1 MKKAFGLMKKAFGF
15 LAAALVLIVL
25 LFVTGTIYTVRED
38 QQVILT
44 QFGKPIGEPKTEAGL
59 HFKLPFIQKINV
71 IEKRVLA
78 WDGDSAQMPTRDK
91 TYIQVDTFARWE
103 ISKPLLYFKTLRD
116 ERSALSRLDDILG
129 SETRNAVAK
138 HDLLEVVRS
147 TKDRKPEKTDLQTEK
162 EALFEPIK
170 IGRREIEK
178 NMYEIAKTKLEDIG
192 INLLDLRF
200 KRINY
205 NQSVAPQIY
214 EQMISER
221 QQIAERFRSEG
232 AGEAA
237 RTMGK
242 MQREVKRIES
252 EAYLKIQSILGEA
265 DAESTRIY
273 AEAYGG
279 TPERESFYEFVKTL
293 EAYDKILDEKTTV
306 ILSTD
311 SDLFKLLKGSKPE

>member
-1 MKKAFGLMKKAFGF
+1 MKKALGF
-15 LAAALVLIVL
+15 IIAALVLIVL
-25 LFVTGTIYTVRED
+25 LFVTGTVYTVRED

-44 QFGKPIGEPKTEAGL
+44 QFGKEVGDPITEAGL
-59 HFKLPFIQKINV
+59 HFKLPFIVKVNV

-78 WDGDSAQMPTRDK
+78 WDGESAQMPTRDK

-103 ISKPLLYFKTLRD
+103 ISEPLVYFKTLRD

-147 TKDRKPEKTDLQTEK
+147 TKDRKPEKTDLQTEQ
-162 EALFEPIK
+162 EAVFEPIK
-170 IGRREIEK
+170 IGRREIE
-178 NMYEIAKTKLEDIG
+178 NNVYEIAKTKLEDIG

-242 MQREVKRIES
+242 MEREVKRIES
-252 EAYLKIQSILGEA
+252 EAYRKIQSILGEA

-293 EAYDKILDEKTTV
+293 EAYDKILDENTTV

-311 SDLFKLLKGSKPE
+311 SDLFKLLKGSKSE

>member
-1 MKKAFGLMKKAFGF
+1 MKKALGF
-15 LAAALVLIVL
+15 IIAALVLIVL
-25 LFVTGTIYTVRED
+25 LFVTGTVYTVKEG

-44 QFGKPIGEPKTEAGL
+44 QFGKPIGDPITDAGL
-59 HFKLPFIQKINV
+59 HFKLPFIVKVNV
-71 IEKRVLA
+71 IEKRILA
-78 WDGDSAQMPTRDK
+78 WDGKSVAMPTRDK
-91 TYIQVDTFARWE
+91 TYIQVDTFARWQ
-103 ISKPLLYFKTLRD
+103 IDDPLLYFETLRD

-147 TKDRKPEKTDLQTEK
+147 TKDRKPERTDVLTEK
-162 EALFEPIK
+162 EAVFEPIK

-178 NMYEIAKTKLEDIG
+178 NLKEIAKDKLEDIG
-192 INLLDLRF
+192 IKLLDLRF

-205 NQSVAPQIY
+205 NKSVERQIY

-221 QQIAERFRSEG
+221 QKIAERFRSEG

-242 MQREVKRIES
+242 MEREVKRIES

-293 EAYDKILDEKTTV
+293 EAYDKILDENTTV

-311 SDLFKLLKGSKPE
+311 SELFKLLKGSKPE

>member
-1 MKKAFGLMKKAFGF
+1 MKKALGF
-15 LAAALVLIVL
+15 IIATLVLIVL
-25 LFVTGTIYTVRED
+25 LFVTGAVYTVKEG

-44 QFGKPIGEPKTEAGL
+44 QFGKPIGDPKTDAGL
-59 HFKLPFIQKINV
+59 HFKLPFIVKVNV
-71 IEKRVLA
+71 VEKRVLA
-78 WDGDSAQMPTRDK
+78 WDGDSAPMPTRDK
-91 TYIQVDTFARWE
+91 TYIQVDTFARWQ
-103 ISKPLLYFKTLRD
+103 IADPLLYFKTLRD

-162 EALFEPIK
+162 EVVFEPIK

-178 NMYEIAKTKLEDIG
+178 NVYEIAKTKLQDIG

-205 NQSVAPQIY
+205 NQSVERQIY

-221 QQIAERFRSEG
+221 QKIAERFRSEG

-242 MQREVKRIES
+242 MEREVKRIES

-293 EAYDKILDEKTTV
+293 EAYDKILDENTTV

>member
-1 MKKAFGLMKKAFGF
+1 MKKALGF
-15 LAAALVLIVL
+15 IIATLVLIVL
-25 LFVTGTIYTVRED
+25 LFVSGAVYTVKEG

-44 QFGKPIGEPKTEAGL
+44 QFGKPIGEPKTDAGL
-59 HFKLPFIQKINV
+59 HFKLPFIVKVNV
-71 IEKRVLA
+71 VEKRVLA
-78 WDGDSAQMPTRDK
+78 WDGDSAPMPTRDK
-91 TYIQVDTFARWE
+91 TYIQVDTFARWQ
-103 ISKPLLYFKTLRD
+103 IADPLLYFKTLRD

-129 SETRNAVAK
+129 SVTRNAVAK

-147 TKDRKPEKTDLQTEK
+147 TKDRKPERTDLLIEK
-162 EALFEPIK
+162 EAVFEPIK

-178 NMYEIAKTKLEDIG
+178 NLKEIAKDKLEDIG
-192 INLLDLRF
+192 IELLDLRF

-205 NQSVAPQIY
+205 NKSVERQIY

-221 QQIAERFRSEG
+221 QKIAERFRSEG

-242 MQREVKRIES
+242 MEREVKRIES

-293 EAYDKILDEKTTV
+293 EAYDKILDENTTV

-311 SDLFKLLKGSKPE
+311 SELFKLLKGSKPE

>member
-1 MKKAFGLMKKAFGF
+1 MKKAIGFFVAAF
-15 LAAALVLIVL
+15 VIMVL
-25 LFVTGTIYTVRED
+25 LFATGTVYTVRED
-38 QQVILT
+38 QQVVLT
-44 QFGKPIGEPKTEAGL
+44 QFGKPVGEPIIEAGI
-59 HFKLPFIQKINV
+59 HFKIPFIVKVNV

-78 WDGDSAQMPTRDK
+78 WDGVSSQMPTRDK

-103 ISKPLLYFKTLRD
+103 ISDPLAYFRKLTD
-116 ERSALSRLDDILG
+116 ERRALSRLDDILG

-138 HDLLEVVRS
+138 HDLIEVVRS
-147 TKDRKPEKTDLQTEK
+147 TKDRQPERTDVQTES
-162 EALFEPIK
+162 EIDFEVIEV
-170 IGRREIEK
+170 GRRAIEQSVF
-178 NMYEIAKTKLEDIG
+178 ETAKAKLETFG
-192 INLLDLRF
+192 ITLLDLRF

-205 NQSVAPQIY
+205 NRDVAPDIY
-214 EQMISER
+214 QRMISER

-242 MQREVKRIES
+242 MELEVKKIES
-252 EAYLKIQSILGEA
+252 ESYRQVQSILGEA

-279 TPERESFYEFVKTL
+279 SPERESFYEFVKTM
-293 EAYDKILDEKTTV
+293 EAYEDILDEKTTV

-311 SDLFKLLKGSKPE
+311 SELFRLLKGSKPKVEKP

>member
-1 MKKAFGLMKKAFGF
+1 MKKVLGF
-15 LAAALVLIVL
+15 IIAVLVIIIL
-25 LFVTGTIYTVRED
+25 LFVTGTVYTVKEG
-38 QQVILT
+38 QQVIET
-44 QFGKPIGEPKTEAGL
+44 QFGKPIGEPITDAGL
-59 HFKLPFIQKINV
+59 HFKLPFIVKVNV
-71 IEKRVLA
+71 VEKRVLA
-78 WDGDSAQMPTRDK
+78 WDGDSAPMPTRDK
-91 TYIQVDTFARWE
+91 TYIQVDTFARWQ
-103 ISKPLLYFKTLRD
+103 IADPLLYFKTLRD

-147 TKDRKPEKTDLQTEK
+147 TKDRKPEKTDLQTDK
-162 EALFEPIK
+162 EAMFEPIK

-178 NMYEIAKTKLEDIG
+178 NVYEIAKTKLKDIG

-205 NQSVAPQIY
+205 NQSVERQIY

-221 QQIAERFRSEG
+221 QKIAERFRSEG

-242 MQREVKRIES
+242 MEREVKRIES

-293 EAYDKILDEKTTV
+293 EAYDKILDENTTV

-311 SDLFKLLKGSKPE
+311 SDLFKLLKGSKSE

>member
-1 MKKAFGLMKKAFGF
+1 MKKAIGFFVAAF
-15 LAAALVLIVL
+15 VLLVL

-38 QQVILT
+38 QQVVLT
-44 QFGKPIGEPKTEAGL
+44 QFGKPVGEPVTEAGI
-59 HFKLPFIQKINV
+59 HFKIPFIVKVNI

-78 WDGDSAQMPTRDK
+78 WDGVSSQMPTRDK

-103 ISKPLLYFKTLRD
+103 ISDPLAYFQKLRD

-129 SETRNAVAK
+129 SETRNAVAR
-138 HDLLEVVRS
+138 HDLIEVVRS
-147 TKDRKPEKTDLQTEK
+147 TKDRQPDRTDVQTES
-162 EALFEPIK
+162 EIDFEPIQV
-170 IGRREIEK
+170 GRRAIEK
-178 NMYEIAKTKLEDIG
+178 GVFETAKSKLEDFG
-192 INLLDLRF
+192 ITLLDLRF

-205 NQSVAPQIY
+205 NSDVAPDIY
-214 EQMISER
+214 QRMISER

-237 RTMGK
+237 RIMGK
-242 MQREVKRIES
+242 MELEVKKIES
-252 EAYLKIQSILGEA
+252 EAYRTVQSILGEA

-279 TPERESFYEFVKTL
+279 SEQRESFYEFVKTL
-293 EAYDKILDEKTTV
+293 EAYDEILDEKTTV

-311 SDLFKLLKGSKPE
+311 SDLFRLLRSAKPGENKK

>member
-1 MKKAFGLMKKAFGF
+1 MKKALGF
-15 LAAALVLIVL
+15 IIAALVLIVL
-25 LFVTGTIYTVRED
+25 LFVSGTVYTIKEG

-44 QFGKPIGEPKTEAGL
+44 QFGKPIGDPKTDAGL
-59 HFKLPFIQKINV
+59 HFKLPFIVKVNV
-71 IEKRVLA
+71 VEKRILA
-78 WDGDSAQMPTRDK
+78 WDGESAQMPTRDK
-91 TYIQVDTFARWE
+91 TYIQVDTFARWK
-103 ISKPLLYFKTLRD
+103 ISDPLIYFKTLRD

-147 TKDRKPEKTDLQTEK
+147 TKDRKPERTDLQTGEGADF
-162 EALFEPIK
+162 EAIK

-178 NMYEIAKTKLEDIG
+178 NLTEIAKTKLDGTG
-192 INLLDLRF
+192 IELLDLRF

-205 NQSVAPQIY
+205 NSSVERQIY

-221 QQIAERFRSEG
+221 QKIAERFRSEG

-242 MQREVKRIES
+242 MEREVKRIES

-265 DAESTRIY
+265 DAESTR
-273 AEAYGG
+273 
-279 TPERESFYEFVKTL
+279 TRELLRVCENIRSLRQNTRRKHNRHP
-293 EAYDKILDEKTTV
+293 LD
-306 ILSTD
+306 
-311 SDLFKLLKGSKPE
+311 

>member
-1 MKKAFGLMKKAFGF
+1 MKKVFGF
-15 LAAALVLIVL
+15 IIAVLVLIVL
-25 LFVTGTIYTVRED
+25 LFVTGTVYTVRED

-44 QFGKPIGEPKTEAGL
+44 QFGKSIGDPITEAGL
-59 HFKLPFIQKINV
+59 HFKLPFIVKVNV

-78 WDGDSAQMPTRDK
+78 WDGESAQMPTRDK

-103 ISKPLLYFKTLRD
+103 ISEPLVYFKTLRD

-147 TKDRKPEKTDLQTEK
+147 TKDRKPEKTDLQTEQ
-162 EALFEPIK
+162 EAVFEPIK
-170 IGRREIEK
+170 IGRREIE
-178 NMYEIAKTKLEDIG
+178 NNVYEIAKTKLEDIG

-242 MQREVKRIES
+242 MEREVKRIES

-293 EAYDKILDEKTTV
+293 EAYDKILDENTTV

-311 SDLFKLLKGSKPE
+311 SDLFKLLKGSKPK

>member
-1 MKKAFGLMKKAFGF
+1 MKKVLGF
-15 LAAALVLIVL
+15 IIAVLVIIIL
-25 LFVTGTIYTVRED
+25 LFVTGTVYTVKEG
-38 QQVILT
+38 QQVIET
-44 QFGKPIGEPKTEAGL
+44 QFGKPIGEPITDAGL
-59 HFKLPFIQKINV
+59 HFKLPFIVKVNV
-71 IEKRVLA
+71 VEKRVLA
-78 WDGDSAQMPTRDK
+78 WDGDSAPMPTRDK
-91 TYIQVDTFARWE
+91 TYIQVDTFARWR
-103 ISKPLLYFKTLRD
+103 IADPLLYFKTLRD

-147 TKDRKPEKTDLQTEK
+147 TKDRKPEKTDLQTDK
-162 EALFEPIK
+162 EAMFEPIK

-178 NMYEIAKTKLEDIG
+178 NVYEIAKTKLKDIG

-205 NQSVAPQIY
+205 NQSVERQIY

-221 QQIAERFRSEG
+221 QKIAERFRSEG

-242 MQREVKRIES
+242 MEREVKRIES

-293 EAYDKILDEKTTV
+293 EAYDKILDENTTV

-311 SDLFKLLKGSKPE
+311 SDLFKLLKGSKSE

>member
-1 MKKAFGLMKKAFGF
+1 MR
-15 LAAALVLIVL
+15 I
-25 LFVTGTIYTVRED
+25 
-38 QQVILT
+38 
-44 QFGKPIGEPKTEAGL
+44 
-59 HFKLPFIQKINV
+59 
-71 IEKRVLA
+71 LA
-78 WDGDSAQMPTRDK
+78 WDGKSVAMPTRDK
-91 TYIQVDTFARWE
+91 TYIQVDTFARWQ
-103 ISKPLLYFKTLRD
+103 IDDPLLYFETLRD

-129 SETRNAVAK
+129 SVTRNAVAK

-147 TKDRKPEKTDLQTEK
+147 TKDRKPERTDLLTEK
-162 EALFEPIK
+162 EAVFEPIK

-178 NMYEIAKTKLEDIG
+178 NLKEIAKDKLEDIG
-192 INLLDLRF
+192 IELLDLRF

-205 NQSVAPQIY
+205 NKSVERQIY

-221 QQIAERFRSEG
+221 QKIAERFRSEG

-242 MQREVKRIES
+242 MEREVKRIES

-293 EAYDKILDEKTTV
+293 EAYDKILDENTTV

-311 SDLFKLLKGSKPE
+311 SELFKLLKGSKPE

>member
-1 MKKAFGLMKKAFGF
+1 MKKALGF
-15 LAAALVLIVL
+15 IIATLVLIVL
-25 LFVTGTIYTVRED
+25 LFVTGTVYTVKEG

-44 QFGKPIGEPKTEAGL
+44 QFGKPIGDPKTDAGL
-59 HFKLPFIQKINV
+59 HFKLPFIVKVNV
-71 IEKRVLA
+71 VEKRVLA
-78 WDGDSAQMPTRDK
+78 WDGDSAPMPTRDK
-91 TYIQVDTFARWE
+91 TYIQVDTFARWQ
-103 ISKPLLYFKTLRD
+103 IADPLLYFKTLRD

-162 EALFEPIK
+162 EVVFEPIK

-178 NMYEIAKTKLEDIG
+178 NVYEIAKTKLQDIG

-205 NQSVAPQIY
+205 NQSVERQIY

-221 QQIAERFRSEG
+221 QKIAERFRSEG

-242 MQREVKRIES
+242 MEREVKRIES

-293 EAYDKILDEKTTV
+293 EAYDKILDENTTV

>member
-1 MKKAFGLMKKAFGF
+1 MKKAFGF
-15 LAAALVLIVL
+15 LIAAFVLVIL
-25 LFVTGTIYTVRED
+25 LFITGTIYTVRED

-44 QFGKPIGEPKTEAGL
+44 QFGKPVGDPVTEAGL
-59 HFKLPFIQKINV
+59 HFKLPFIVKVNV

-78 WDGDSAQMPTRDK
+78 WDGMSSQMATRDK

-103 ISKPLLYFKTLRD
+103 IADPLVYFKTLRD

-147 TKDRKPEKTDLQTEK
+147 TKGRKPETTDLQTDK
-162 EALFEPIK
+162 EINFEPIK
-170 IGRREIEK
+170 IGRRAIEQ
-178 NMYEIAKTKLEDIG
+178 NVFEIAKSKLEELG

-237 RTMGK
+237 RIKGK
-242 MQREVKRIES
+242 MEREVKRIES
-252 EAYLKIQSILGEA
+252 EAYRKIQSILGEA

-279 TPERESFYEFVKTL
+279 TPEREGFYEFVKTL
-293 EAYDKILDEKTTV
+293 EAYDEILDEKTTV

-311 SDLFKLLKGSKPE
+311 SDLFKLLNGSKSE

>member
-1 MKKAFGLMKKAFGF
+1 MKKVFGF
-15 LAAALVLIVL
+15 ITAVLVLIVL
-25 LFVTGTIYTVRED
+25 LFVTGTVYTVRED

-44 QFGKPIGEPKTEAGL
+44 QFGKSIGDPITEAGL
-59 HFKLPFIQKINV
+59 HFKLPFIVKVNV

-78 WDGDSAQMPTRDK
+78 WDGESAQMPTRDK

-103 ISKPLLYFKTLRD
+103 ISEPLVYFKTLRD

-147 TKDRKPEKTDLQTEK
+147 TKDRKPEKTDLQTE
-162 EALFEPIK
+162 EGAVFEPIK
-170 IGRREIEK
+170 IGRREIE
-178 NMYEIAKTKLEDIG
+178 NNVYQIAKTKLEDIG

-242 MQREVKRIES
+242 MEREVKRIES
-252 EAYLKIQSILGEA
+252 EAYRKIQSILGEA

-293 EAYDKILDEKTTV
+293 EAYDKILDENTTV

-311 SDLFKLLKGSKPE
+311 SELFKLLKGSKPK

>member
-1 MKKAFGLMKKAFGF
+1 MKKAFGF
-15 LAAALVLIVL
+15 IIAALVLIVL
-25 LFVTGTIYTVRED
+25 LFVTGTVYTVKEG

-44 QFGKPIGEPKTEAGL
+44 QFGKPSGDPIKEAGL
-59 HFKLPFIQKINV
+59 HFKLPFIVKVNV
-71 IEKRVLA
+71 IEKRFLA
-78 WDGDSAQMPTRDK
+78 WDGESAQMPTRDK
-91 TYIQVDTFARWE
+91 TYIQVDTFARWQ
-103 ISKPLLYFKTLRD
+103 IADPLLYFKTLRD
-116 ERSALSRLDDILG
+116 ERSAISRLDDILG

-147 TKDRKPEKTDLQTEK
+147 TKDRKPEKTDLQTEQ
-162 EALFEPIK
+162 EAAFEPIK

-178 NMYEIAKTKLEDIG
+178 NVYAIAKTKLEDIG

-293 EAYDKILDEKTTV
+293 EAYDKILDENTTV

-311 SDLFKLLKGSKPE
+311 SDLFKLLKGSKSK

>member
-1 MKKAFGLMKKAFGF
+1 MKKVFGF
-15 LAAALVLIVL
+15 ITAVLVLIVL
-25 LFVTGTIYTVRED
+25 LFVTGTVYTVRED

-44 QFGKPIGEPKTEAGL
+44 QFGKSIGDPITEAGL
-59 HFKLPFIQKINV
+59 HFKLPFIVKVNV

-78 WDGDSAQMPTRDK
+78 WDGESAQMPTRDK

-103 ISKPLLYFKTLRD
+103 ISEPLVYFKTLRD

-162 EALFEPIK
+162 EAVFEPIK

-178 NMYEIAKTKLEDIG
+178 NVYEIAKTKLEDIG

-242 MQREVKRIES
+242 MEREVKRIES
-252 EAYLKIQSILGEA
+252 EAYRKIQSILGEA

-293 EAYDKILDEKTTV
+293 EAYDKILDENTTV

-311 SDLFKLLKGSKPE
+311 SDLFKLLKGSKSE

>member
-1 MKKAFGLMKKAFGF
+1 M
-15 LAAALVLIVL
+15 VLIVL
-25 LFVTGTIYTVRED
+25 LFVTGTLYTVKEG
-38 QQVILT
+38 QQIILT
-44 QFGKPIGEPKTEAGL
+44 QFGKPIGEPITDAGL
-59 HFKLPFIQKINV
+59 HVKWPFIVKVNV
-71 IEKRVLA
+71 VEKRVLA
-78 WDGDSAQMPTRDK
+78 WDGDSAPMPTRDK
-91 TYIQVDTFARWE
+91 TYIQVDTFARWQ
-103 ISKPLLYFKTLRD
+103 IADPLLYFKTLRD

-147 TKDRKPEKTDLQTEK
+147 TKDRKPEKTDLQTDK
-162 EALFEPIK
+162 EAIFEPIK

-178 NMYEIAKTKLEDIG
+178 NLNEIAKAELEDIG
-192 INLLDLRF
+192 IELLDLRF

-205 NQSVAPQIY
+205 NQSVERQIY
-214 EQMISER
+214 QQMISER
-221 QQIAERFRSEG
+221 QKIAERFRSEG

-242 MQREVKRIES
+242 MEREVKRIES

-293 EAYDKILDEKTTV
+293 EAYDKILDKNTTV

-311 SDLFKLLKGSKPE
+311 SELFKLLKGSQPE

>member
-1 MKKAFGLMKKAFGF
+1 MKKVFGF
-15 LAAALVLIVL
+15 IIATLVLIVL
-25 LFVTGTIYTVRED
+25 LFVTGAVYTVKEG

-44 QFGKPIGEPKTEAGL
+44 QFGKPIGEPKTDAGL
-59 HFKLPFIQKINV
+59 HFKLPFIVKVNV
-71 IEKRVLA
+71 VEKRVLA
-78 WDGDSAQMPTRDK
+78 WDGDSAPMPTRDK
-91 TYIQVDTFARWE
+91 TYIQVDTFARWQ
-103 ISKPLLYFKTLRD
+103 IADPLLYFKTLRD

-162 EALFEPIK
+162 EVVFEPIK

-178 NMYEIAKTKLEDIG
+178 NVYEIAKTKLQDIG

-205 NQSVAPQIY
+205 NQSVERQIY

-221 QQIAERFRSEG
+221 QKIAERFRSEG

-242 MQREVKRIES
+242 MEREVKRIES

-293 EAYDKILDEKTTV
+293 EAYDKILDENTTV

>member
-1 MKKAFGLMKKAFGF
+1 MKKVFGF
-15 LAAALVLIVL
+15 ITAVLVLIVL
-25 LFVTGTIYTVRED
+25 LFVTGTVYTVRED

-44 QFGKPIGEPKTEAGL
+44 QFGKSIGDPITEAGL
-59 HFKLPFIQKINV
+59 HFKLPFIVKVNV

-78 WDGDSAQMPTRDK
+78 WDGESAQMPTRDK

-103 ISKPLLYFKTLRD
+103 ISEPLVYFKTLRD

-147 TKDRKPEKTDLQTEK
+147 TKDRKPEKTDLQTE
-162 EALFEPIK
+162 EGAVFEPIK
-170 IGRREIEK
+170 IGRREIE
-178 NMYEIAKTKLEDIG
+178 NNVYQIAKTKLEDIG

-242 MQREVKRIES
+242 MEREVKRIES
-252 EAYLKIQSILGEA
+252 EAYRKIQSILGEA

-293 EAYDKILDEKTTV
+293 EAYDKILD
-306 ILSTD
+306 
-311 SDLFKLLKGSKPE
+311 

>member
-1 MKKAFGLMKKAFGF
+1 MKKVFGF
-15 LAAALVLIVL
+15 IVAALVLIVL

-44 QFGKPIGEPKTEAGL
+44 QFGKPIGEPITEAGL
-59 HFKLPFIQKINV
+59 HFKLPFIVKVNV

-147 TKDRKPEKTDLQTEK
+147 TKDRKPEKTDLQTE
-162 EALFEPIK
+162 EGAVFEPIK
-170 IGRREIEK
+170 IGRREIE
-178 NMYEIAKTKLEDIG
+178 NNVYQIAKTKLEDIG

-242 MQREVKRIES
+242 MEREVKRIES
-252 EAYLKIQSILGEA
+252 EAYRKIQSILGEA

-293 EAYDKILDEKTTV
+293 EAYDKILDENTTV

>member
-1 MKKAFGLMKKAFGF
+1 
-15 LAAALVLIVL
+15 LVLIVL
-25 LFVTGTIYTVRED
+25 LFVTGTVYTVREG
-38 QQVILT
+38 QQVVLT
-44 QFGKPIGEPKTEAGL
+44 QFGKPSGTITEAGL
-59 HFKLPFIQKINV
+59 HFKLPFIVKVNV
-71 IEKRVLA
+71 IEKRFLA
-78 WDGDSAQMPTRDK
+78 WDGESAQMPTRDK
-91 TYIQVDTFARWE
+91 TYIQVDTFARWK
-103 ISKPLLYFKTLRD
+103 ISDPLLYFKTLRD
-116 ERSALSRLDDILG
+116 ERSALSRLTDILG

-147 TKDRKPEKTDLQTEK
+147 TKDRKPERTDLLIEK
-162 EALFEPIK
+162 EAVFEPIK

-178 NMYEIAKTKLEDIG
+178 NLKEIAKDKLEDIG
-192 INLLDLRF
+192 IKLLDLRF
-200 KRINY
+200 KRLNY
-205 NQSVAPQIY
+205 NKSVERQIY

-221 QQIAERFRSEG
+221 QKIAERFRSEG

-242 MQREVKRIES
+242 MEREVKRIES

-293 EAYDKILDEKTTV
+293 EAYDKILDENTTV

-311 SDLFKLLKGSKPE
+311 SELFKLLKGSKPE

>member
-1 MKKAFGLMKKAFGF
+1 MKKALGF
-15 LAAALVLIVL
+15 IIAALVLIVL
-25 LFVTGTIYTVRED
+25 LFVTGTVYTVKEG

-44 QFGKPIGEPKTEAGL
+44 QFGKPVGEPKTDPGL
-59 HFKLPFIQKINV
+59 HFKLPFIVKVNV
-71 IEKRVLA
+71 IEKRILA
-78 WDGDSAQMPTRDK
+78 WDGKSVAMPTRDK
-91 TYIQVDTFARWE
+91 TYIQVDTFARWRIE
-103 ISKPLLYFKTLRD
+103 KPLLYFETLRD

-129 SETRNAVAK
+129 SVTRNAVAK

-147 TKDRKPEKTDLQTEK
+147 TKDRKPERTDLLIEK
-162 EALFEPIK
+162 EAVFEPIK

-178 NMYEIAKTKLEDIG
+178 NLKEIAKDKLEDIG
-192 INLLDLRF
+192 IELLDLRF

-205 NQSVAPQIY
+205 NKSVERQIY

-221 QQIAERFRSEG
+221 QKIAERFRSEG

-242 MQREVKRIES
+242 MEREVKRIES

-293 EAYDKILDEKTTV
+293 EAYDKILDENTTV

>member
-1 MKKAFGLMKKAFGF
+1 MKKALGF
-15 LAAALVLIVL
+15 IIAALVLIVL
-25 LFVTGTIYTVRED
+25 LFVSGTVYTIKEG

-44 QFGKPIGEPKTEAGL
+44 QFGKPIGDPKTDAGL
-59 HFKLPFIQKINV
+59 HFKLPFIVKVNV
-71 IEKRVLA
+71 VEKRILA
-78 WDGDSAQMPTRDK
+78 WDGESAQMPTRDK
-91 TYIQVDTFARWE
+91 TYIQVDTFARWK
-103 ISKPLLYFKTLRD
+103 ISDPLIYFKTLRD

-162 EALFEPIK
+162 EAVFEPIK

-178 NMYEIAKTKLEDIG
+178 NVYEIAKDKLEDIG
-192 INLLDLRF
+192 IKLLDLRF

-205 NQSVAPQIY
+205 NQSVERQIY

-221 QQIAERFRSEG
+221 QKIAERFRSEG

-242 MQREVKRIES
+242 MEREVKRIES

-293 EAYDKILDEKTTV
+293 EAYDKILDENTTV

-311 SDLFKLLKGSKPE
+311 SDLFKLLKGSKSE

>member
-1 MKKAFGLMKKAFGF
+1 MKKFYGLIIIAI
-15 LAAALVLIVL
+15 VLTVL

-44 QFGKPIGEPKTEAGL
+44 QFGKPVGEPVAEAGL
-59 HFKLPFIQKINV
+59 HFKMPFVQKVNIL
-71 IEKRVLA
+71 ERRVLA
-78 WDGDSAQMPTRDK
+78 WDGQSSQMPTRDK

-103 ISKPLLYFKTLRD
+103 ISDPLAYFQKLRD

-138 HDLLEVVRS
+138 HDLIEVVRS
-147 TKDRKPEKTDLQTEK
+147 TKDRIPDTAGLQADEGVD
-162 EALFEPIK
+162 FEPIK
-170 IGRREIEK
+170 VGRREIEK
-178 NMYEIAKTKLEDIG
+178 KVFETAKAKLEGFG

-205 NQSVAPQIY
+205 NSEVAPQIY
-214 EQMISER
+214 QRMISER

-237 RTMGK
+237 RIKGK
-242 MQREVKRIES
+242 MEREVKKIES
-252 EAYLKIQSILGEA
+252 ESYAKVQAILGQA

-273 AEAYGG
+273 AEAFGG
-279 TPERESFYEFVKTL
+279 TPEREAFYEFVKTL
-293 EAYDKILDEKTTV
+293 EAYDQILDENTTV
-306 ILSTD
+306 ILSTE
-311 SDLFKLLKGSKPE
+311 SELFRLLKGKGE

>member
-1 MKKAFGLMKKAFGF
+1 MKTALGFIIAVLLM
-15 LAAALVLIVL
+15 VVL
-25 LFVTGTIYTVRED
+25 LFVTGTVYTVKEG
-38 QQVILT
+38 QQVIET
-44 QFGKPIGEPKTEAGL
+44 QFGKPIGEPITDAGL
-59 HFKLPFIQKINV
+59 HFKLPFIVKVNV
-71 IEKRVLA
+71 VEKRVLA
-78 WDGDSAQMPTRDK
+78 WDGDSAPMPTRDK
-91 TYIQVDTFARWE
+91 TYIQVDTFARWQ
-103 ISKPLLYFKTLRD
+103 IADPLLYFKTLRD

-147 TKDRKPEKTDLQTEK
+147 TKDRKPEKTDLQTDK
-162 EALFEPIK
+162 EAIFEPIK

-178 NMYEIAKTKLEDIG
+178 NLNEIAKDKLEDIG
-192 INLLDLRF
+192 IKLLDLRF

-205 NQSVAPQIY
+205 NKSVERQIY

-221 QQIAERFRSEG
+221 QKIAERFRSEG

-242 MQREVKRIES
+242 MEREVKRIES

-293 EAYDKILDEKTTV
+293 EAYDKILDKNTTV

-311 SDLFKLLKGSKPE
+311 SELFKLLKGSKPE

>member
-1 MKKAFGLMKKAFGF
+1 MKKALGF
-15 LAAALVLIVL
+15 IIAALVLIVL
-25 LFVTGTIYTVRED
+25 LFVSGTVYTIKEG

-44 QFGKPIGEPKTEAGL
+44 QFGKPVGKPKTDPGL
-59 HFKLPFIQKINV
+59 HFKLPFIVKVNV
-71 IEKRVLA
+71 IEKRILA
-78 WDGDSAQMPTRDK
+78 WDGKSVAMPTRDK
-91 TYIQVDTFARWE
+91 TYIQVDTFARWRIE
-103 ISKPLLYFKTLRD
+103 KPLLYFETLRD

-129 SETRNAVAK
+129 SVTRNAVAK

-162 EALFEPIK
+162 EVVFEPIK

-178 NMYEIAKTKLEDIG
+178 NVYEIAKTKLQDIG

-205 NQSVAPQIY
+205 NQSVERQIY

-221 QQIAERFRSEG
+221 QKIAERFRSEG

-242 MQREVKRIES
+242 MEREVKRIES

-293 EAYDKILDEKTTV
+293 EAYDKILDENTTV

>member
-1 MKKAFGLMKKAFGF
+1 MNKAFGF
-15 LAAALVLIVL
+15 IIVALVLIVL
-25 LFVTGTIYTVRED
+25 LLVGGTIYTVRED

-44 QFGKPIGEPKTEAGL
+44 QFGAPIGDPITEAGL
-59 HFKLPFIQKINV
+59 HFKLPFIVKVNV

-78 WDGDSAQMPTRDK
+78 WDGESAQMPTRDK

-147 TKDRKPEKTDLQTEK
+147 TKDRKPERTDLQTEK
-162 EALFEPIK
+162 EADFEPIK
-170 IGRREIEK
+170 IGRRTIEK
-178 NMYEIAKTKLEDIG
+178 NVYEIAKTKLEGIG

-205 NQSVAPQIY
+205 NQSVERQIY

-221 QQIAERFRSEG
+221 QKIAERFRSEG

-242 MQREVKRIES
+242 MEREVKRIES

-293 EAYDKILDEKTTV
+293 EAYDKILDENTTV

-311 SDLFKLLKGSKPE
+311 SDLFKLLKGSKSE

>member
-1 MKKAFGLMKKAFGF
+1 MKKALGF
-15 LAAALVLIVL
+15 IIAALVLIVL
-25 LFVTGTIYTVRED
+25 LFVSGTVYTIKEG

-44 QFGKPIGEPKTEAGL
+44 QFGKPIGDPKTDAGL
-59 HFKLPFIQKINV
+59 HFKLPFIVKVNV
-71 IEKRVLA
+71 VEKRILA
-78 WDGDSAQMPTRDK
+78 WDGKSVPMPTRDK
-91 TYIQVDTFARWE
+91 TYIQVDTFARWR
-103 ISKPLLYFKTLRD
+103 IDDPLLYFKTLRD

-147 TKDRKPEKTDLQTEK
+147 TKDRKPERTDLQTGEGADF
-162 EALFEPIK
+162 EAIK

-178 NMYEIAKTKLEDIG
+178 NLTEIAKTKLDGTG
-192 INLLDLRF
+192 IELLDLRF

-205 NQSVAPQIY
+205 NSSVERQIY

-221 QQIAERFRSEG
+221 QKIAERFRSEG

-242 MQREVKRIES
+242 MEREVKRIES

-293 EAYDKILDEKTTV
+293 EAYDKILDENTTV